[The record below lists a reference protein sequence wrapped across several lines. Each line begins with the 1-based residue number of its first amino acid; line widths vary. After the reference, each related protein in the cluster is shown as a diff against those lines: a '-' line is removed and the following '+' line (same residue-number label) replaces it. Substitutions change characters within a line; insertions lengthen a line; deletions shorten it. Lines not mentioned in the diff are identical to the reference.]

1 MTPPTLDFVLS
12 AFGASAKQ
20 KLSNAAATGAPEDQL
35 RAPFEQLLADL
46 AGLCNFAPGKV
57 GAVGE
62 TSLADLRIRPD
73 YSVTVHG
80 AQFTRHMRADI
91 FKIKKR

>member
-46 AGLCNFAPGKV
+46 AGLCNFAPAHARGHLQ
-57 GAVGE
+57 E
-62 TSLADLRIRPD
+62 TLMKALMDGD
-73 YSVTVHG
+73 
-80 AQFTRHMRADI
+80 QTRARSDS
-91 FKIKKR
+91 